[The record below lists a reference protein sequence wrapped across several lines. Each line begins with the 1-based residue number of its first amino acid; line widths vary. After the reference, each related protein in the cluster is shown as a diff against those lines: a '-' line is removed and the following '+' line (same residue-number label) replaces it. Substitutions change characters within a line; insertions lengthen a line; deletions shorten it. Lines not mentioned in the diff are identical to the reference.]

1 MSNKI
6 LPLKIESCSERSLTQ
21 LSISRRKVLAIV
33 AATAL
38 STCGAVQAQGF
49 DVSQVPLYLGGTIDP
64 NLIYLHDDSGS
75 MFWSFMPDVVYF
87 SSGRRRTRWSGFNNV
102 YYNPN
107 AVYLPPRNHEN
118 VSLGNA
124 SFMDAWTNGYQLDA
138 AGAHISD
145 KVNLSENF
153 RPTWSY
159 EDSQYYEPENAQ
171 GRSAY
176 YYTYNESNEGCNSA
190 ELNDAC
196 FDEVVVSSTSGPG
209 LIDLNNDGEFT
220 SADKDE
226 RQNFANWYSY
236 YRTRDYAAKAGVSRA
251 FANLGEGI
259 RIGYGRINKA
269 TEDTV
274 DGKKITTIERGVRAF
289 SGSDRKAFFDW
300 LFAINPTLSTPLRR
314 ALHAAG
320 EYYENSSVIGPWS
333 STPGVMGGTHL
344 SCRQSYTILMTDGY
358 WSDEGELRATPIKNE
373 DGVAGPTISGPDGAS
388 YTYEAKSPF
397 ADGFEETLADVAMYY
412 WKRDLHGSLAN
423 RVPTSVLD
431 PAFWQHMVTFSIG
444 LGVIGTISPVEAF
457 AAIDSGAKIDW
468 GGGSQKIR
476 DLNLIDDL
484 LHASINGRGGFFS
497 AQNPNEFSIALSE
510 TLAKIGERTASSAA
524 VATNS
529 NRLFSGSLIYQ
540 VTFESGGWTGEITAF
555 PLNRS
560 TGSPAST
567 ASWSASTLIPAAAA
581 RKIFTWRPDMS
592 PPKGVEFFSENLSD
606 TQNAA
611 LKGGTNLVDAADVVN
626 WVRGDQSKEEAN
638 GGAFRDRRK
647 RLGDIVNS
655 DPVFVGVEDYGYG
668 SAGVL
673 DLSARQAYVERK
685 SKKEFKNR
693 KRMLYVGSNDGM
705 LHGFNAETG
714 VEEFA
719 YIPHLIGFDNLF
731 RLTQPSYSHR
741 YLVDGP
747 ARVAD
752 AYMDGAWKTVLV
764 GSTGAGGKGY
774 FALDVENPEAMS
786 ASKIMWEFT
795 DAELGAAIGQA
806 AIVVGEN
813 GQWLAIFGNGY
824 NSVSHKAQLFI
835 VDLKTGALLKKI
847 DTQVGGTGTGSASP
861 NGLATPLAIDTD
873 YNGAVDLV
881 YAGDMHG
888 NLWKF
893 DLGSKDAGEW
903 GIPFSANS
911 KPAPLFVA
919 RYGSELQAITA
930 KPQAARNPTGGVAVY
945 FGTGQMFE
953 IGDQGDMRVQSFYG
967 LIDKCG
973 LSKAGDCGK
982 ATTVDGH
989 TAHIARSSLVQ
1000 QSIIKEVNGT
1010 FGDLTWDARITSE
1023 NKLGTKD
1030 LGFYMDLVS
1039 PVHGKQGERAVST
1052 PLIWDDRIIFVTQIP
1067 DPDPCSYGG
1076 ESWIME
1082 LAPLS
1087 GARTTFSVFDM
1098 NADGKFDDSD
1108 NLTGEGGGVVS
1119 GRKVPGGLAKTPA
1132 TVSGDGAT
1140 FKYTMGSGA
1149 VLGKTANR
1157 TSGELGRQSWR
1168 QLR

>member
-87 SSGRRRTRWSGFNNV
+87 SSGQRRTRWSGFNNV

-124 SFMDAWTNGYQLDA
+124 SFTNAWTNGYELDA
-138 AGAHISD
+138 GGGHTSS
-145 KVNLSENF
+145 KVNLRENF
-153 RPTWSY
+153 RPTW
-159 EDSQYYEPENAQ
+159 YYEGERFYEPADADKVA
-171 GRSAY
+171 AY
-176 YYTYNESNEGCNSA
+176 YYTYKISNRDCDPSI
-190 ELNDAC
+190 LNDAC
-196 FDEVVVSSTSGPG
+196 FDKVEVSSTSGSG
-209 LIDLNNDGEFT
+209 VIDINNDGKIT
-220 SADKDE
+220 TADKDE

-251 FANLGEGI
+251 FASLGEGI
-259 RIGYGRINKA
+259 RIGYGRINKE

-300 LFAINPTLSTPLRR
+300 LFAINPTLSTPLRG

-333 STPGVMGGTHL
+333 STPGVKGGTHL

-397 ADGFEETLADVAMYY
+397 ADGLEATLADVAMYY

-444 LGVIGTISPVEAF
+444 LGVSGIISPAEAF
-457 AAIDSGAKIDW
+457 AAIDSGAEIDW
-468 GGGSQKIR
+468 EMGQFNK
-476 DLNLIDDL
+476 IDDL

-497 AQNPNEFSIALSE
+497 AQNPKEFTEALHD

-529 NRLFSGSLIYQ
+529 SRLFSGSLIYQ
-540 VTFESGGWTGEITAF
+540 ITFESGGWTGEISAF
-555 PLNRS
+555 SLNRS
-560 TGSPAST
+560 TGAPAST

-581 RKIFTWRPDMS
+581 RKIFTWRPDTN
-592 PPKGVEFFSENLSD
+592 PPKGVDFFSENLSD

-611 LKGGTNLVDAADVVN
+611 LKGGANLVDAADIAN
-626 WVRGDQSKEEAN
+626 WVRGDQSNEKSN
-638 GGAFRDRRK
+638 GGVFRDRTK

-668 SAGVL
+668 SAGIL
-673 DLSARQAYVERK
+673 GLSARQDYVERK
-685 SKKEFKNR
+685 SKDEFKNR
-693 KRMLYVGSNDGM
+693 KKMLYVGSNDGM

-747 ARVAD
+747 ARVSD
-752 AYMDGAWKTVLV
+752 AYIDGTWRTVLV
-764 GSTGAGGKGY
+764 GSTGAGGMGY
-774 FALDVENPEAMS
+774 FALDVENPGAMS
-786 ASKIMWEFT
+786 ASKVMWEFT
-795 DAELGAAIGQA
+795 HAELGVAVGQA
-806 AIVVGEN
+806 AIVVAEN

-824 NSVSHKAQLFI
+824 NSDSQKAQLFI

-847 DTQVGGTGTGSASP
+847 DTQVGGRGAGSAAP

-873 YNGAVDLV
+873 YNGAADLV

-893 DLGSKDAGEW
+893 DLSSKEADKW
-903 GIPFSANS
+903 GVAFSASS

-930 KPQAARNPTGGVAVY
+930 KPAAMRNPTGGVAVY
-945 FGTGQMFE
+945 FGTGQIFE

-973 LSKAGDCGK
+973 VSTAGDCGK
-982 ATTVDGH
+982 ATTVDGY

-1000 QSIIKEVNGT
+1000 QSITKEVNGT
-1010 FGDLTWDARITSE
+1010 FGEQTWDARITSE

-1039 PVHGKQGERAVST
+1039 PVHGRQGERAVST
-1052 PLIWDDRIIFVTQIP
+1052 PLAWGDRIIFVTQIP

-1098 NADGKFDDSD
+1098 NADGKFSDFD

-1132 TVSGDGAT
+1132 TVTGDGAT
-1140 FKYTMGSGA
+1140 YKFTMGSGA